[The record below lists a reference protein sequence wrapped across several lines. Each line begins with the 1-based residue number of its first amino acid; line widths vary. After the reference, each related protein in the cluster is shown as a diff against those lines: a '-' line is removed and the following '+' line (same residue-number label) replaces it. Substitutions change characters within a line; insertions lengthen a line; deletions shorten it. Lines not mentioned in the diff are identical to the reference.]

1 MKSLMLKYLILF
13 VTLPVIAFLILDKGV
28 EAQNT
33 VGYGQLV
40 YSFNNANPGGAA
52 NGTTFA
58 IPQRSIAYVTWCHDA
73 TVDPSAI
80 SISLQHSNDNV
91 QWSAQQN
98 STAASGACNSVN
110 SGARF
115 LRCVINSIT
124 GGTDIDCNINILPN
138 NISPGS
144 ISFGA
149 HNTYDVG
156 SSTVALRNIYI
167 GGVGLFWSA
176 AGSSLI
182 RGQGAGILELMNSA
196 GTGFTRLTFGPILST
211 SPAIKVSGTEL
222 QARVGDDSNSTGW
235 AMRYIAFNTTA
246 FASLGTPANGTVN
259 YCNDCTIANPCASGG
274 TGAIAK
280 RLNGVWVCN

>member
-1 MKSLMLKYLILF
+1 MKSLMLKLLVPIITIPVVIL
-13 VTLPVIAFLILDKGV
+13 LILDKGL

-58 IPQRSIAYVTWCHDA
+58 IPQRSVAYVTWCHDA

-91 QWSAQQN
+91 QWSAQQSS
-98 STAASGACNSVN
+98 STAAGACNSVN

-124 GGTDIDCNINILPN
+124 GGTDIDCNINVLPN

-144 ISFGA
+144 ISFAA
-149 HNTYDVG
+149 HNTYDIG
-156 SSTVALRNIYI
+156 SSTVALRNLHLASIFSMYSA
-167 GGVGLFWSA
+167 GGTTIMRS
-176 AGSSLI
+176 
-182 RGQGAGILELMNSA
+182 QGAGILEIMNSA
-196 GTGFTRLTFGPILST
+196 GTGFTRLNLGPILDD
-211 SPAIKVSGTEL
+211 SPAITASVANNLGQGIIINRGDGTN
-222 QARVGDDSNSTGW
+222 ATH
-235 AMRYIAFNTTA
+235 
-246 FASLGTPANGTVN
+246 ASLSALATNGSIL
-259 YCNDCTIANPCASGG
+259 YCSDCTIANPCASGG